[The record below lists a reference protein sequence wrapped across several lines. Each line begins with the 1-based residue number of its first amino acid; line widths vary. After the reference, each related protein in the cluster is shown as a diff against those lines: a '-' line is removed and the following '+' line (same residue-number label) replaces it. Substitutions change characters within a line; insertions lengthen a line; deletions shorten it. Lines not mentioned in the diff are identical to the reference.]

1 MKKTLKVLAI
11 VFALLIGT
19 LIITPFF
26 FKDKIAKIAK
36 EEINKNVNAVINFEE
51 VSLGLFTNFPDFT
64 FSISK
69 LSVIGISDFKDNTLF
84 NSDKISLTIDLASVF
99 SGNYKVKEIYIG
111 KSELN
116 LLALKNGKANWNI
129 AIEESDNTKL
139 EEGEEAL
146 SATETSEENGS
157 FNFAID
163 KFTLKDIDITYTDIK
178 EEMESVI
185 ENLNLELNG
194 DFSASTANINLN
206 SSIDE
211 FSVKMGS
218 ISYLTKSN
226 IRFNAEILSDL
237 DSSKY
242 TFKEN
247 SMSIN
252 DVAMNF
258 DGFVSMPG
266 DDIYTDIKFN
276 TPNTNFK
283 SLLSLIPAFYAK
295 DFAGISAEGDF
306 NISGWAKGI
315 YNEQLMPSFNLDLAV
330 NDGNFQY
337 PDLPK
342 SVKDINI
349 NTNIYSPSSDI
360 NDMKIDVSK
369 FHFSIANN
377 PMDISLK
384 LTNPIEDPNIDATF
398 KGKMDLASLEQVYPM
413 ESDMKLSGIFR
424 TNIALKGKQS
434 DLDKGRYNKF
444 KASGAMNLIKVN
456 YSDKDLA
463 EGVMIHKA
471 SLDFSPR
478 FINISEFKTTYNK
491 NTINFSGKVS
501 NYMSYA
507 LSDGILK
514 GDFKMV
520 ADYINFDDLIS
531 SEEVIEENAKTA
543 EESTTETISEEVAQA
558 VEIPANIDMNLQ
570 CIIGRIKYDKMQI
583 KAIYGNMVIK
593 DKIAEIDNLKM
604 ELLDGKMEMNGYY
617 STVNIDT
624 PRVNL
629 VLGMHNFNIK
639 KTYKAM
645 DMVQKL
651 APIMDKTSGHFSTI
665 FSYTSTLDNK
675 MEPVLN
681 TVNANGLLSTSKLT
695 IKGAES
701 IEKLADQ
708 LKVKELKVLK
718 TTPMAIPFKIVN
730 GDLIVSEFK
739 TTINDMPLT
748 AKGTTKLSQEI
759 DYKLRMEVPR
769 ENLGSD
775 ANKTI
780 SQIEEQA
787 KAFGIDVSVSK
798 TIIVKAK
805 ITGTAM
811 KPEVGLDFDKAKEE
825 IKETAT
831 EKAKEVAKD
840 ESKKEANKQVDN
852 ASKEA
857 DKAIEN
863 SDLSDEE
870 KEKAKEL
877 KKKLEKEAKKLLDLW

>member
-1 MKKTLKVLAI
+1 MKKILKVTAI
-11 VFALLIGT
+11 IFALLIAA
-19 LIITPFF
+19 LIITPYF
-26 FKDKIAKIAK
+26 FKDKIAEIAK
-36 EEINKNVNAVINFEE
+36 DEINKNVNAVVNFEE
-51 VSLGLFTNFPDFT
+51 VSLGLFANFPDFT
-64 FSISK
+64 FSINK
-69 LSVIGISDFKDNTLF
+69 LSVVGISDFKDNTLF
-84 NSDKISLTIDLASVF
+84 KSDKISLTIDLASVF

-111 KSELN
+111 ESEIN
-116 LLALKNGKANWNI
+116 LLTLKNGKANWDI
-129 AIEESDNTKL
+129 AIEETETTKL
-139 EEGEEAL
+139 EVGEESL
-146 SATETSEENGS
+146 SPTKNTDETGA

-163 KFTLKDIDITYTDIK
+163 KFTLKDIDITYIDIK
-178 EEMESVI
+178 GEMESVI
-185 ENLNLELNG
+185 EDLNVELKG
-194 DFSASTANINLN
+194 DFSASTANINLI

-211 FSVKMGS
+211 FSVKMDN
-218 ISYLTKSN
+218 INYLTKTN
-226 IRFNAEILSDL
+226 VKFDAKILSAL

-252 DVAMNF
+252 DVVMNF

-266 DDIYTDIKFN
+266 EDIYTDIKFN

-283 SLLSLIPAFYAK
+283 SFLSLIPAFYAK
-295 DFAGISAEGDF
+295 DFDGISAEGDF
-306 NISGWAKGI
+306 KLSGWAKGI
-315 YNEQLMPSFNLDLAV
+315 YNEKLMPSFNLDLV
-330 NDGNFQY
+330 VEKGNFQY

-349 NTNIYSPSSDI
+349 KTNINSPSSDL
-360 NDMKIDVSK
+360 NDMSIDVSK
-369 FHFSIANN
+369 FHFKIANN

-384 LTNPIEDPNIDATF
+384 LINPIEDPNIDAKF

-413 ESDMKLSGIFR
+413 ESDMNLSGIFR

-444 KASGAMNLIKVN
+444 KASGSMNLTKVN
-456 YSDKDLA
+456 YMDKDFP
-463 EGVMIHKA
+463 EGVLIHNA
-471 SLDFSPR
+471 AMDFSPR
-478 FINISEFKTTYNK
+478 FINISDFKTTYNK
-491 NTINFSGKVS
+491 NTINLSGKVS

-520 ADYINFDDLIS
+520 ADYINFDDLIA
-531 SEEVIEENAKTA
+531 SEEITEEKNDTTGGATNKTV
-543 EESTTETISEEVAQA
+543 SEEIVQA
-558 VEIPANIDMNLQ
+558 VEIPANIDMKLQ

-617 STVNIDT
+617 STVDIDT

-639 KTYKAM
+639 KTYKSM

-651 APIMDKTSGHFSTI
+651 APIMDKASGHFSTI
-665 FSYTSTLDNK
+665 FSYTSILDNK
-675 MEPVLN
+675 MEPILN

-708 LKVKELKVLK
+708 LKVKSLRTLT

-730 GDLIVSEFK
+730 GDLVVSEFK

-748 AKGTTKLSQEI
+748 ASGTTKLSQEI

-787 KAFGIDVSVSK
+787 KAFGIDVAVSK
-798 TIIVKAK
+798 NIIVKAK

-811 KPEVGLDFDKAKEE
+811 KPEVGLDFDKSKDQVKETVTDKAKDAAKE
-825 IKETAT
+825 
-831 EKAKEVAKD
+831 
-840 ESKKEANKQVDN
+840 ESKKEADKQIDN
-852 ASKEA
+852 AAKEA

-863 SDLSDEE
+863 SDMSDEG
-870 KEKAKEL
+870 KEESSRT
-877 KKKLEKEAKKLLDLW
+877 